1 MKILNPITE
10 PSAQEMD
17 SNSTSAAARAPAHA
31 SERAVHGARARDAHA
46 PPISL

>member
-31 SERAVHGARARDAHA
+31 SERAVHGARDAHA
-46 PPISL
+46 PPVPL